1 MKLDR
6 TSAAFGAALL
16 AVTAALP
23 AAAQDTPAM
32 GTPLWGLIS
41 EVRVSVANHDVQFL
55 SFTNTDINPFEHKV
69 EEGLDIGAAV
79 FFTSPAFLEAIG
91 APRPYAQIGIS
102 TSGQTNHFAAGLDWE
117 YAFDSGIYLGGFLG
131 LAYQDGYIN
140 EAPDGRLRLGSP
152 ILFHF
157 GADLGYRIDGH
168 WGIALFWE
176 HMSNGAILGDADA
189 NQGMDNVGIR
199 VGYRFD

>member
-1 MKLDR
+1 MTLDR
-6 TSAAFGAALL
+6 TSAALGAVLL
-16 AVTAALP
+16 ASTAALP

-32 GTPLWGLIS
+32 SSPLWGLIS

-69 EEGLDIGAAV
+69 EEGLDVGGAI
-79 FFTSPAFLEAIG
+79 FFTSPAFLDGIWS
-91 APRPYAQIGIS
+91 PRPYVQVGIS
-102 TSGQTNHFAAGLDWE
+102 TAGDTNHIAAGLDWE
-117 YAFDSGIYLGGFLG
+117 FDLGSGLYAGGFLG

-168 WGIALFWE
+168 WGLSLFWE
-176 HMSNGAILGDADA
+176 HMSNGAILGDADS